1 MKTMALSIV
10 ASLFFL
16 NSCGDSF
23 SGSKAPSNSISSS
36 SSNSSSGDSSFAPL
50 TSRDLTKLQ
59 REENA
64 ALHSDELIPILGTY
78 SGVPDEGSGLYLK
91 REDRWVKFELFLTMH
106 TQAIEDEMSVDS
118 IILPQLSGSAK
129 QWLEGSH
136 TYIELEIESGTYN
149 PRTRKIYLT
158 FKNTSLSLEGFLGN
172 DGIHANWNSSLRG
185 DIAGVV
191 HLQKSPHKALLQE
204 KTNN

>member
-1 MKTMALSIV
+1 MKKTTLSIV
-10 ASLFFL
+10 VVGFFFL
-16 NSCGDSF
+16 ISCGDSF
-23 SGSKAPSNSISSS
+23 SGSKTPSDVISSS
-36 SSNSSSGDSSFAPL
+36 SSNSSSDESSFAPL

-78 SGVPDEGSGLYLK
+78 SGVPDEESGLYLK
-91 REDRWVKFELFLTMH
+91 REDGWVKLELFLTMH
-106 TQAIEDEMSVDS
+106 TQAIEDEMSVDT

-129 QWLEGSH
+129 QWLPGSN

-185 DIAGVV
+185 DIAGIV
-191 HLQKSPHKALLQE
+191 HVQKASPHKASH
-204 KTNN
+204 